1 MKVIIL
7 IVKIINLLEFML
19 LMKIFSSSGSLE
31 YIYMFFFNPLY
42 SWEWVQ
48 IENMIEMESTRG
60 ELKENKQWK
69 EKQKFSKKVVLL
81 KFLKTENNER
91 KWTCV
96 EHNAHKIHEEDGIHL
111 T

>member
-1 MKVIIL
+1 MST
-7 IVKIINLLEFML
+7 NR
-19 LMKIFSSSGSLE
+19 E
-31 YIYMFFFNPLY
+31 YDRNGKHK
-42 SWEWVQ
+42 
-48 IENMIEMESTRG
+48 RG
-60 ELKENKQWK
+60 AQKKNKQWK

>member
-60 ELKENKQWK
+60 ELK
-69 EKQKFSKKVVLL
+69 KKI
-81 KFLKTENNER
+81 NNEKKNR
-91 KWTCV
+91 NFPKR
-96 EHNAHKIHEEDGIHL
+96 
-111 T
+111 

>member
-1 MKVIIL
+1 
-7 IVKIINLLEFML
+7 ML

-60 ELKENKQWK
+60 ELK
-69 EKQKFSKKVVLL
+69 KKITM
-81 KFLKTENNER
+81 KRKTEIFQ
-91 KWTCV
+91 KGSF
-96 EHNAHKIHEEDGIHL
+96 A
-111 T
+111 